1 MSEEPRVFASKTQE
15 VNHRSRRPIENTVRE
30 IQELLDLDY
39 NLRQISKMTG
49 FSYGYIRVLVSKYIR
64 SKEDNKIVIL
74 KNCPDCGNQIKKIG
88 SETVC
93 TTCGLVVKEE
103 PSFGQGFSSQF
114 EWQGGPALECSTD
127 WGKGLGTKLQGY
139 ELYRIIAKGI
149 GSKSGDLLPIQQIKT
164 LSQTRPHPTIR
175 NLLEKGSKLLTKHGF
190 RIDDGGAPKPE
201 HVFAQ
206 TFSDRLR
213 RIGSYYVYGDIKI
226 KNGKKLVA
234 AVFYLTLRD
243 FFGPAKAEALRPDL
257 SFKDE
262 DLAHVTN
269 LLGSLMEVKK
279 HGKKAAGE

>member
-1 MSEEPRVFASKTQE
+1 LAEESRGFASKTDRAE
-15 VNHRSRRPIENTVRE
+15 RKPLESRLKEIEALHV
-30 IQELLDLDY
+30 LGY
-39 NLRQISKMTG
+39 NWKRISKMVGLDYDYVRHLVSAHG
-49 FSYGYIRVLVSKYIR
+49 FS
-64 SKEDNKIVIL
+64 KEHHKNVMLDNPK
-74 KNCPDCGNQIKKIG
+74 KCPECGNQIKKIDA
-88 SETVC
+88 ETVC

-114 EWQGGPALECSTD
+114 EQGGPALECSTD

-164 LSQTRPHPTIR
+164 LSQTRPHPTVR

-262 DLAHVTN
+262 DLAHITN

-279 HGKKAAGE
+279 HGKKAARE